1 MAGLNIVQM
10 HRAIRLG
17 LQQVDANAFDGFQPE
32 ELDVYINEVIN
43 EYVKAQFSM
52 LKKEEYTAIDEGVLE
67 NLRTLLVVQN
77 YPVVAQD
84 SEIIPDAKVVELPE
98 ANASPSPVPGEPTMG
113 YYYYIHGHIK
123 VNGELRTTRLSSF
136 YHLRNYLHTESNFP
150 VLRRVPLI
158 IKDQQIHILR
168 EMDTDE
174 LTDFVFSYIREPVL
188 VDKAAGVSCDLPPH
202 THYEIVDHV
211 IRRVTRDIL
220 QQRIPQQEQ
229 PEA

>member
-52 LKKEEYTAIDEGVLE
+52 LKKEEFTALDEGALE
-67 NLRTLLVVQN
+67 NLRTLLIVYN
-77 YPVVAQD
+77 YPTVTED
-84 SEIIPDAKVVELPE
+84 SDIVPNAKMVELPE
-98 ANASPSPVPGEPTMG
+98 TSMFLLPGDPPGG

-123 VNGELRTTRLSSF
+123 VDGQLRTTLLSSF
-136 YHLRNYLHTESNFP
+136 YHLKTYLHTESNFP
-150 VLRRVPLI
+150 VFRRIPLI
-158 IKDQQIHILR
+158 IKDQQIHVLR
-168 EMDTDE
+168 EKQTQV
-174 LTDFVFSYIREPVL
+174 LTDFVFSYIREPAT
-188 VDKAAGVSCDLPPH
+188 VDKKAEISCDLPPH
-202 THYEIVDHV
+202 THFEIANHT
-211 IRRVTRDIL
+211 IQRITRDIL
-220 QQRIPQQEQ
+220 QQRIPQQQQ